1 MSGWVSACLSVRLPG
16 CLHVDR
22 PADLHICPPPYTF
35 IYLLVHLSTSLYV
48 SLPAG
53 TSALPVSRHACLF
66 MCLRVCLYICL
77 SVYLLICLRAC
88 TSGCLSLRL
97 HYFVLPSSR
106 HVCLYV
112 CPALLNLCLSACIIV
127 RLPVCLFVCPPASRQ
142 PNDDTECKVP
152 YYHPARCLSPNVQGN
167 LTDHT
172 GSNIKFYL

>member
-1 MSGWVSACLSVRLPG
+1 VSLHLSVCVRTCSSVCVLVRL
-16 CLHVDR
+16 
-22 PADLHICPPPYTF
+22 A
-35 IYLLVHLSTSLYV
+35 
-48 SLPAG
+48 
-53 TSALPVSRHACLF
+53 
-66 MCLRVCLYICL
+66 VCLYVCIT
-77 SVYLLICLRAC
+77 SSLL
-88 TSGCLSLRL
+88 
-97 HYFVLPSSR
+97 VLPSSR

-152 YYHPARCLSPNVQGN
+152 YYHPARCLSPN